1 MKHLLEGF
9 TIDSVS
15 HSCAILIETGICQES
30 SPDPFLRVRVN
41 GTKGQTTL
49 LFVRTSELSP
59 YQDDPDSLPNRLRNE
74 KIAPRIEKIALKNGF
89 IAPRN
94 EKNKADDFVSEG
106 VFRPGKVYSGVA

>member
-1 MKHLLEGF
+1 MRYPDRDWNLSR
-9 TIDSVS
+9 IVS
-15 HSCAILIETGICQES
+15 RPFSA
-30 SPDPFLRVRVN
+30 DPFLRVRVN

-94 EKNKADDFVSEG
+94 EKNKADDFDSEG
-106 VFRPGKVYSGVA
+106 VFRLGKGCSGVATPVLMTSPS